1 MKTRPP
7 GGPAERAHEMQTA
20 KPIPGGSGPR
30 HTSAAFRKAARWLR
44 NRLQATEARHQ
55 SQESGQRAGI
65 GEDAL
70 RVIRERYHI
79 EES

>member
-1 MKTRPP
+1 
-7 GGPAERAHEMQTA
+7 MQTN

-30 HTSAAFRKAARWLR
+30 SKSAAFRKAARWLKD
-44 NRLQATEARHQ
+44 RLQSATCPEGERPG
-55 SQESGQRAGI
+55 GQNRAGI

-70 RVIRERYHI
+70 RKIRERYHI